1 MLNILSKKLFKEVV
15 MTNLIKQEQNPQ
27 VEKAEKRKRYYIPKV
42 DIFENNNDYIL
53 YAEIP
58 GASEND
64 VDITIEKNILT
75 ITAKV
80 QNVVPEGY
88 RLFYSE
94 YGIGDYKRSFEL
106 SNEIDQNRIEATV
119 KDGVLKLVLPKVQP
133 SVKKIQIKAV

>member
-1 MLNILSKKLFKEVV
+1 MAALMKKE
-15 MTNLIKQEQNPQ
+15 QENQQ
-27 VEKAEKRKRYYIPKV
+27 VEKAEKAKRYYTPPV
-42 DIFENNNDYIL
+42 DIYENNNEYIL

-64 VDITIEKNILT
+64 VEVTLEKNTLT

-80 QNVVPEGY
+80 NQEVPEGY

-106 SNEIDQNRIEATV
+106 TNEIDQDKIEAVV
-119 KDGVLKLVLPKVQP
+119 KNGVLKLRLPKVQP
-133 SVKKIQIKAV
+133 SVKKIQVKTI

>member
-1 MLNILSKKLFKEVV
+1 MTALMKKDQ
-15 MTNLIKQEQNPQ
+15 IQQ
-27 VEKAEKRKRYYIPKV
+27 VEKAEKARRFYTLPV
-42 DIFENNNDYIL
+42 DIFENNEEYLL

-64 VDITIEKNILT
+64 VDVTIEKNVLT

-80 QNVVPEGY
+80 NVDVPEGY

-106 SNEIDQNRIEATV
+106 GNEIDQDKIEATV
-119 KDGVLKLVLPKVQP
+119 KNGILKLRLPKIQP
-133 SVKKIQIKAV
+133 TVKKIQIKTI

>member
-1 MLNILSKKLFKEVV
+1 
-15 MTNLIKQEQNPQ
+15 MTNLIKQEQNHQ
-27 VEKAEKRKRYYIPKV
+27 VEKAEKGKRYYIPRV

-64 VDITIEKNILT
+64 VDITIEKNVLT
-75 ITAKV
+75 LNAKV
-80 QNVVPEGY
+80 HTSIPEGY

-106 SNEIDQNRIEATV
+106 SNEIDQDKIEATV

-133 SVKKIQIKAV
+133 SVKKIQIKAI

>member
-1 MLNILSKKLFKEVV
+1 MTALMKKDQ
-15 MTNLIKQEQNPQ
+15 IQQ
-27 VEKAEKRKRYYIPKV
+27 VEKAEKARRFYTPPV
-42 DIFENNNDYIL
+42 DIFENNEEYLL

-64 VDITIEKNILT
+64 VDVTIEKNVLT

-80 QNVVPEGY
+80 NVDVPEGY

-106 SNEIDQNRIEATV
+106 GNEIDQDKIEATV
-119 KDGVLKLVLPKVQP
+119 KNGILKLRLPKIQP
-133 SVKKIQIKAV
+133 TVKKIQIKTL

>member
-1 MLNILSKKLFKEVV
+1 MTALMKKDQ
-15 MTNLIKQEQNPQ
+15 IQQ
-27 VEKAEKRKRYYIPKV
+27 VEKAEKARRFYTPPV
-42 DIFENNNDYIL
+42 DIFENNEEYLL

-64 VDITIEKNILT
+64 VDVTIEKNVLT

-80 QNVVPEGY
+80 NVDVPEGY

-106 SNEIDQNRIEATV
+106 GNEIDQDKIEATV
-119 KDGVLKLVLPKVQP
+119 KNGILKLHLPKIQP
-133 SVKKIQIKAV
+133 TVKKIQIKTL

>member
-1 MLNILSKKLFKEVV
+1 MTALMKKDQ
-15 MTNLIKQEQNPQ
+15 IQQ
-27 VEKAEKRKRYYIPKV
+27 VEKAEKAKRFYTPAV
-42 DIFENNNDYIL
+42 DIFENNEEYLL

-64 VDITIEKNILT
+64 VDVTIEKNVLT

-80 QNVVPEGY
+80 NVDIPEGY

-106 SNEIDQNRIEATV
+106 GNEIDQDKIEATV
-119 KDGVLKLVLPKVQP
+119 KNGILRLRLPKIQP
-133 SVKKIQIKAV
+133 TVKKIQIKTL

>member
-1 MLNILSKKLFKEVV
+1 MTALMKKDQ
-15 MTNLIKQEQNPQ
+15 IQQ
-27 VEKAEKRKRYYIPKV
+27 VEKAEKARHFYTPPV
-42 DIFENNNDYIL
+42 DIFENNEEYLL

-64 VDITIEKNILT
+64 VDVTIEKNVLT

-80 QNVVPEGY
+80 NVDVPEGY

-106 SNEIDQNRIEATV
+106 GNEIDQDKIEATV
-119 KDGVLKLVLPKVQP
+119 KNGILKLRLPKIQP
-133 SVKKIQIKAV
+133 TVKKIQIKTL

>member
-1 MLNILSKKLFKEVV
+1 MTAIMKKDQ
-15 MTNLIKQEQNPQ
+15 IQQ
-27 VEKAEKRKRYYIPKV
+27 VEKAEKARRFYTPPV
-42 DIFENNNDYIL
+42 DIFENNEEYLL

-64 VDITIEKNILT
+64 VVVTIEKNVLT

-80 QNVVPEGY
+80 NVDVPEGY

-106 SNEIDQNRIEATV
+106 GNEIDQDKIEATV
-119 KDGVLKLVLPKVQP
+119 KNGILKLRLPKIQP
-133 SVKKIQIKAV
+133 TVKKIQIKTL

>member
-1 MLNILSKKLFKEVV
+1 MKKDQ
-15 MTNLIKQEQNPQ
+15 IQQ
-27 VEKAEKRKRYYIPKV
+27 VEKAEKARRFYTPPV
-42 DIFENNNDYIL
+42 DIFENNEEYLL

-64 VDITIEKNILT
+64 VVVTIEKNVLT

-80 QNVVPEGY
+80 NVDVPEGY

-106 SNEIDQNRIEATV
+106 GNEIDQDKIEATV
-119 KDGVLKLVLPKVQP
+119 KNGILKLRLPKIQP
-133 SVKKIQIKAV
+133 TVKKIQIKTL

>member
-1 MLNILSKKLFKEVV
+1 MTALMKKDQ
-15 MTNLIKQEQNPQ
+15 IQQ
-27 VEKAEKRKRYYIPKV
+27 VEKAEKARRFYTPPV
-42 DIFENNNDYIL
+42 DIFENNEEYLL

-64 VDITIEKNILT
+64 VDVTIEKNVLT

-80 QNVVPEGY
+80 NVDVPEGY

-106 SNEIDQNRIEATV
+106 GNEIDQEKIEATV
-119 KDGVLKLVLPKVQP
+119 KNGILKLRLPKIQP
-133 SVKKIQIKAV
+133 TVKKIQIKTL

>member
-1 MLNILSKKLFKEVV
+1 MTALMKKDQ
-15 MTNLIKQEQNPQ
+15 IQQ
-27 VEKAEKRKRYYIPKV
+27 VEKAEKARRFYTPPV
-42 DIFENNNDYIL
+42 DIFENNEEYLL

-64 VDITIEKNILT
+64 VDVTIEKNVLT

-80 QNVVPEGY
+80 NVYVPEGY

-106 SNEIDQNRIEATV
+106 GNEIDQDKIEATV
-119 KDGVLKLVLPKVQP
+119 KNGILKLRLPKIQP
-133 SVKKIQIKAV
+133 TVKKIQIKTL

>member
-1 MLNILSKKLFKEVV
+1 MTALMKKDQ
-15 MTNLIKQEQNPQ
+15 IQQ
-27 VEKAEKRKRYYIPKV
+27 VEKAEKARRFYTPPV
-42 DIFENNNDYIL
+42 DIFENNEEYLL

-64 VDITIEKNILT
+64 VDVTIEKNVLT

-80 QNVVPEGY
+80 KVDVPEGY

-106 SNEIDQNRIEATV
+106 GNEIDQDKIEASV
-119 KDGVLKLVLPKVQP
+119 KNGILKLRLPKIQP
-133 SVKKIQIKAV
+133 TVKKIQIKTL

>member
-1 MLNILSKKLFKEVV
+1 MTALMKKDQ
-15 MTNLIKQEQNPQ
+15 IQQ
-27 VEKAEKRKRYYIPKV
+27 VEKAEKARRFYTPPV
-42 DIFENNNDYIL
+42 DIFENNEEYLL

-64 VDITIEKNILT
+64 VDVTIEKNVLT

-80 QNVVPEGY
+80 NVDVPEGY

-106 SNEIDQNRIEATV
+106 GNEVDQDKIEATV
-119 KDGVLKLVLPKVQP
+119 KNGILKLRLPKIQP
-133 SVKKIQIKAV
+133 TVKKIQIKTL

>member
-1 MLNILSKKLFKEVV
+1 MTALMKKDQ
-15 MTNLIKQEQNPQ
+15 IQQ
-27 VEKAEKRKRYYIPKV
+27 VEKAEKARRFYTPPV
-42 DIFENNNDYIL
+42 DIFENNEEYLL

-64 VDITIEKNILT
+64 VDVTIEKNVLT

-80 QNVVPEGY
+80 KVDVPEGY

-106 SNEIDQNRIEATV
+106 GNEIDQDKIEATV
-119 KDGVLKLVLPKVQP
+119 KNGILKLRLPKIQP
-133 SVKKIQIKAV
+133 TVKKIQIKTL

>member
-1 MLNILSKKLFKEVV
+1 MKKDQ
-15 MTNLIKQEQNPQ
+15 IQQ
-27 VEKAEKRKRYYIPKV
+27 VEKAEKARRFYTPPV
-42 DIFENNNDYIL
+42 DIFENNEEYLL

-64 VDITIEKNILT
+64 VDVTIEKNVLT

-80 QNVVPEGY
+80 NVDVPEGY

-106 SNEIDQNRIEATV
+106 GNEIDQDKIEATV
-119 KDGVLKLVLPKVQP
+119 KNGILKLRLPKIQP
-133 SVKKIQIKAV
+133 TVKKIQIKTL

>member
-1 MLNILSKKLFKEVV
+1 MTALMKKDQ
-15 MTNLIKQEQNPQ
+15 IQQ
-27 VEKAEKRKRYYIPKV
+27 VEKAEKARRFYTPPV
-42 DIFENNNDYIL
+42 DIFENNEEYLL

-64 VDITIEKNILT
+64 VDVTIEKNVLT

-80 QNVVPEGY
+80 NVDVPEGY

-106 SNEIDQNRIEATV
+106 GNEIDQDKIEAIV
-119 KDGVLKLVLPKVQP
+119 KNGILKLRLPKIQP
-133 SVKKIQIKAV
+133 TVKKIQIKTL

>member
-1 MLNILSKKLFKEVV
+1 MTALMKKDQ
-15 MTNLIKQEQNPQ
+15 IQQ
-27 VEKAEKRKRYYIPKV
+27 VEKAEKAKRFYTPPV
-42 DIFENNNDYIL
+42 DIFENNEEYLL

-64 VDITIEKNILT
+64 VDVTIEKNVLT

-80 QNVVPEGY
+80 NVDIPEGY

-106 SNEIDQNRIEATV
+106 GNEIDQDKIEAIV
-119 KDGVLKLVLPKVQP
+119 KNGILKLRLPKIQP
-133 SVKKIQIKAV
+133 TVKKIQIKTL

>member
-1 MLNILSKKLFKEVV
+1 MTALMKKDQ
-15 MTNLIKQEQNPQ
+15 IQQ
-27 VEKAEKRKRYYIPKV
+27 VEKAEKARRFYTPPV
-42 DIFENNNDYIL
+42 DIFENNEEYLL

-64 VDITIEKNILT
+64 VDVTIEKNVLT

-80 QNVVPEGY
+80 NVDVPEGY

-106 SNEIDQNRIEATV
+106 GNEIDQDKIEATV
-119 KDGVLKLVLPKVQP
+119 KNGILKLRLPKIQP
-133 SVKKIQIKAV
+133 TVKKIQIKTI

>member
-1 MLNILSKKLFKEVV
+1 MTALMKKDQ
-15 MTNLIKQEQNPQ
+15 IQQ
-27 VEKAEKRKRYYIPKV
+27 VEKAEKARRFYTPPV
-42 DIFENNNDYIL
+42 DIFENNEEYLL

-64 VDITIEKNILT
+64 VVVTIEKNVLT

-80 QNVVPEGY
+80 NVDVPEGY

-106 SNEIDQNRIEATV
+106 GNEIDQDKIEATV
-119 KDGVLKLVLPKVQP
+119 KNGILKLRLPKIQP
-133 SVKKIQIKAV
+133 TVKKIQIKTL

>member
-1 MLNILSKKLFKEVV
+1 
-15 MTNLIKQEQNPQ
+15 MTNLIKQEQNRQ
-27 VEKAEKRKRYYIPKV
+27 VEKAEKGKRYYIPKV

-80 QNVVPEGY
+80 QNVIPEGY

-106 SNEIDQNRIEATV
+106 SNEIDQDKIEATV
-119 KDGVLKLVLPKVQP
+119 KDGVLKLVLPKIQP